1 MAAILQIY
9 KSSAV
14 IYYVE
19 FRHFFHA
26 YPWLTLKKF
35 KYLVAKTLKK
45 EIDPFA
51 AASEFATSILN
62 KGD

>member
-1 MAAILQIY
+1 MN
-9 KSSAV
+9 S
-14 IYYVE
+14 
-19 FRHFFHA
+19 
-26 YPWLTLKKF
+26 KKF
-35 KYLVAKTLKK
+35 KYLVAKTIKK

>member
-1 MAAILQIY
+1 MILNIIKEKT
-9 KSSAV
+9 KSRIMNS
-14 IYYVE
+14 
-19 FRHFFHA
+19 
-26 YPWLTLKKF
+26 KKF
-35 KYLVAKTLKK
+35 EYLVAKILRK